1 MMNSVAIEGA
11 LFMAVGLAGFG
22 FGYHQGGLAA
32 RLAANT
38 EHAQQLYKLDQ
49 EYAARD
55 AAAQKRDAA
64 YEMEITQLGVQ
75 QLHIPD
81 IAVRLCPSPPAAAA
95 LPAAGSRGQVVPAN
109 AGVLPAVAVT
119 NSPGPD
125 VGPALFSLADYA
137 DEIVAK
143 CRSD

>member
-1 MMNSVAIEGA
+1 MNPAAVEAVTVVAAAIA
-11 LFMAVGLAGFG
+11 VFM
-22 FGYHQGGLAA
+22 FGYHQGGLSA
-32 RLAANT
+32 RNEANT
-38 EHAQQLYKLDQ
+38 AHAAQLAKLNQ

-55 AAAQKRDAA
+55 AAAQKKDAA

-81 IAVRLCPSPPAAAA
+81 VAVRLCPATPSAPMPSTHSA
-95 LPAAGSRGQVVPAN
+95 GQVVPAA
-109 AGVLPAVAVT
+109 AGVLPPQPVGGGAGT
-119 NSPGPD
+119 D

-143 CRSD
+143 CRAD